1 MKMKVMHDLKD
12 CSSISLT
19 TDALSD
25 NTMAPYLIDRT
36 LYLSVMETL
45 NVLSEE
51 NLDARVIYR

>member
-36 LYLSVMETL
+36 FYLSVMETL
-45 NVLSEE
+45 NVFSEE

>member
-12 CSSISLT
+12 FSSISLT

-36 LYLSVMETL
+36 LYLSVMELL
-45 NVLSEE
+45 NVLPEE
-51 NLDARVIYR
+51 NLDARVLYR

>member
-1 MKMKVMHDLKD
+1 MKMKVMHDFKD

-51 NLDARVIYR
+51 NLDARIIYR

>member
-36 LYLSVMETL
+36 LYLSVMELL
-45 NVLSEE
+45 NVLPEE
-51 NLDARVIYR
+51 NLDARVLYR

>member
-51 NLDARVIYR
+51 NLDARVLYR

>member
-36 LYLSVMETL
+36 LYLSVMELL
-45 NVLSEE
+45 NVLPEE
-51 NLDARVIYR
+51 NMDARVLYR

>member
-1 MKMKVMHDLKD
+1 MKMKLMIDLKD

-36 LYLSVMETL
+36 LYLSVMELL
-45 NVLSEE
+45 NVLPEE
-51 NLDARVIYR
+51 NLDARVLYR